1 MSLARRG
8 PGWGAVLLLAAL
20 LFLQA
25 DGITSAIDGE
35 TCYSRQHRDAIV
47 NVHVALN
54 GNGATM
60 DARVE
65 AAERDCV
72 LACCSEEVK
81 PGIKCNMV
89 VYKPSSKDGAENCY
103 LFHCETEH
111 DCPLMVANPG
121 INTYDIFKG
130 LTHPAV
136 KGNPPTKQPTTT
148 QSTSATVSPKAT
160 IATVTQPP
168 LATTTTQP
176 PTMTS
181 TTPPT
186 TTTTTT
192 TLPMTTTTEVTT
204 KTTNAL
210 ATRESA
216 VVLVTMPVV
225 TMPSMPVATIVTT
238 ATTKTQVSSTTTAV
252 TSTTLSPTL
261 PPKPPQPHQ
270 VPAKSSR
277 PLKRPEAHAGRPNA
291 KTVEISTKT
300 IPTTTAT
307 QKPTTTTAPTTTS
320 TTTSTTTTITTAT
333 TTTPS
338 TMPSTTTTTT
348 TTTTATAE
356 RTTVVVV
363 GTENDLKNKALG
375 PDTLKPST
383 AGSGPGKAPRSQSVW
398 KNSLVVV
405 VVVTLIFLT
414 LLLAIV
420 GRKAVESF
428 DRRHYTRLELNDLH
442 YEI

>member
-130 LTHPAV
+130 RFF
-136 KGNPPTKQPTTT
+136 
-148 QSTSATVSPKAT
+148 PKAT